1 MPDTANIYDDMP
13 VHDDYLP
20 EDLFTE
26 FVKHMP
32 QVCVDPIL
40 ETQQGYLLA
49 KRDITPPV
57 WFWPGS
63 RLYKGEQ
70 LTEAAHRIAAEEL
83 DIDITIEDQC
93 GPYAH
98 FWEESSIEGSPSRHT
113 VNLVFH
119 VTPTNNEY
127 DIQLDDQH
135 TDYRFVTEL
144 EPDMHPYVRQYLTDN
159 DLV

>member
-1 MPDTANIYDDMP
+1 MPDSFAPYDDMP
-13 VHDDYLP
+13 VHGDYIP
-20 EDLFTE
+20 EDIFAE
-26 FVKHMP
+26 FIKHMP
-32 QVCVDPIL
+32 QVCVEIIL

-63 RLYKGEQ
+63 RLYKGET
-70 LTEAAHRIAAEEL
+70 LPDAAHRIAAEEL
-83 DIDITIEDQC
+83 GIEITIEDQY

-113 VNLVFH
+113 VTPVFH
-119 VTPTNNEY
+119 VTPTNDAY
-127 DIQLDDQH
+127 DIQLNDQH
-135 TDYRFVTEL
+135 TDYRFITEL

-159 DLV
+159 NLV